1 MSEANTK
8 DIIPSEKECMELLK
22 KHNVP
27 ENIVKHS
34 VKVKQFALRIARRLK
49 ERGQKVDEKL
59 VIAGALLHD
68 LDKADTLQC
77 NRWKHGMK
85 AYEELKKLGMH
96 SVAEVVRKHVLE
108 SILTGELK
116 TIEEKIVYYADKR
129 VRGDKIVSLKERFHY
144 LAERYGLKD
153 KEVMRIIED
162 SYEKVVELEK
172 ELLEWTEGKSL

>member
-1 MSEANTK
+1 MSEANTR

-27 ENIVKHS
+27 KNIVKHS
-34 VKVKQFALRIARRLK
+34 VKVKQLALHIARRLK
-49 ERGQKVDEKL
+49 ERGLKVDEKL

-77 NRWKHGMK
+77 NKWKHGMK
-85 AYEELKKLGMH
+85 AYEELKKRGMH
-96 SVAEVVRKHVLE
+96 SVAEIVRKHVLE
-108 SILTGELK
+108 SILASELK

-129 VRGDKIVSLKERFHY
+129 VRSDKIVSLKERFNY
-144 LAERYGLKD
+144 MVQRYGLKN
-153 KEVMRIIED
+153 KEVMKIIEE

-172 ELLEWTEGKSL
+172 ELLGWTESKSL